1 MSRRPRAAPPR
12 RCRIAIVGGP
22 RTGKTTYARKLADK
36 LGLPLVN
43 TDDFIPLGWA
53 GSSGKAAEVI
63 AGARRLLI
71 EGVTVPRALRR
82 LIEDHPRRRPIERLI
97 ILGRP
102 KIKRTKGQEAMA
114 RGLAKILDEILPRL
128 RRLGVIVE
136 RRR

>member
-1 MSRRPRAAPPR
+1 MRRNRV
-12 RCRIAIVGGP
+12 AIVGGP
-22 RTGKTTYARKLADK
+22 RTGKTTYARKLAAK
-36 LGLPLVN
+36 LELPLVS
-43 TDDFIPLGWA
+43 TDDFIPLGWS
-53 GSSGKAAEVI
+53 GSGAKAAAVI
-63 AGARRLLI
+63 ARARRLLI

-82 LIEDHPRRRPIERLI
+82 LLEDHPRRRPVERLI

-114 RGLAKILDEILPRL
+114 KGLAKILDEILPRL